1 MVVLVS
7 LMPKAF
13 VFINTVPEFMS
24 QVLEEIRRIEGVEE
38 AETVYGNYDIV
49 VKVETETMD
58 QLKRIVTFKIR
69 MLPKVLTTNS
79 LLVVPPE

>member
-1 MVVLVS
+1 
-7 LMPKAF
+7 MPKAF

>member
-1 MVVLVS
+1 M
-7 LMPKAF
+7 ARAY

-24 QVLEEIRRIEGVEE
+24 QVLEEIKRIEGVEE

>member
-1 MVVLVS
+1 
-7 LMPKAF
+7 MPRAY

-24 QVLEEIRRIEGVEE
+24 QVLEEIKRIEGVEE

>member
-1 MVVLVS
+1 
-7 LMPKAF
+7 MPKAY

>member
-1 MVVLVS
+1 
-7 LMPKAF
+7 MPRAY

-24 QVLEEIRRIEGVEE
+24 QVLEEIKRIEGVEE

-49 VKVETETMD
+49 VKIETETMD
-58 QLKRIVTFKIR
+58 QLKRIITFEIR

-79 LLVVPPE
+79 LLVVSPE

>member
-1 MVVLVS
+1 
-7 LMPKAF
+7 MPRAY

-24 QVLEEIRRIEGVEE
+24 QVLEEIRRIEGVKE

-49 VKVETETMD
+49 ARVETETMD
-58 QLKRIVTFKIR
+58 QLKRIITFKIR

-79 LLVVPPE
+79 LLVVSPE

>member
-1 MVVLVS
+1 
-7 LMPKAF
+7 MPRAY

-24 QVLEEIRRIEGVEE
+24 QVLEEIKGIEGVEE

-49 VKVETETMD
+49 VKIETETMD
-58 QLKRIVTFKIR
+58 QLKRIITFEIR

-79 LLVVPPE
+79 LLVVSPE